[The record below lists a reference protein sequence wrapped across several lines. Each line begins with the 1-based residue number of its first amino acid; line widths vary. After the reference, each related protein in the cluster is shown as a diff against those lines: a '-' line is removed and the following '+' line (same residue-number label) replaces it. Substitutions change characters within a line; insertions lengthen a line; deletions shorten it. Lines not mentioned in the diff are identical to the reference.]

1 MEEKH
6 GEKKIIHAISNH
18 KSDALGICQL
28 PAELMFLQINSFSVS
43 FMLKVHCN
51 SHVSTLTNISRASRK
66 KLSKKF
72 IDCCPEYSVQEL
84 TLRM

>member
-6 GEKKIIHAISNH
+6 WGKKISHAISSH

-43 FMLKVHCN
+43 FMLELHCN
-51 SHVSTLTNISRASRK
+51 SPVSSFAIISRASRK
-66 KLSKKF
+66 KMSKNF
-72 IDCCPEYSVQEL
+72 TEYCSEYYVQEL